1 MILFYGL
8 FFYLSQVELLYQSD
22 LLALGSS
29 KLFLLLLV
37 VRLVNIKVTVPVLA
51 LALGWNLG
59 VLLHDIFFLVI
70 FLRFYVLFIEANIW
84 FLSYVLLFLICIVFI
99 CIYSRKI
106 TFWKINFFIQYTI
119 QIRNNFLIASG
130 NLIKLSSFRRF
141 NFFE

>member
-51 LALGWNLG
+51 LALGWNHG